1 MNKEIKQ
8 REKEREKDTDRE
20 LSKVD
25 SLIDSY
31 RKNNT
36 YKAFATK
43 NDISTIEIDLN
54 DNEIYKEYSSHNLLN
69 NSIYDY
75 VEDTYVLFNR
85 KNGLEVKFKFPN
97 KMKDDEKERIKEL
110 FRVHYALKYKELR
123 KKMDKQLILSILFI
137 FIGVL
142 ILTIHSIYVSLN
154 STSIYGEV
162 FDIMAWVFVWE
173 AVQTLFV
180 DSLDNRRDLRM
191 YTLLYMAQPE
201 LYDKK

>member
-1 MNKEIKQ
+1 
-8 REKEREKDTDRE
+8 
-20 LSKVD
+20 
-25 SLIDSY
+25 
-31 RKNNT
+31 
-36 YKAFATK
+36 
-43 NDISTIEIDLN
+43 
-54 DNEIYKEYSSHNLLN
+54 
-69 NSIYDY
+69 
-75 VEDTYVLFNR
+75 
-85 KNGLEVKFKFPN
+85 
-97 KMKDDEKERIKEL
+97 
-110 FRVHYALKYKELR
+110 VHYALKYKELR